1 MRNESC
7 RACRTREEEDARAG
21 DAGGDVAQHV
31 DLRAPRAHR
40 LVAQDDRHAAG
51 LQRRA
56 HRLAHVDLGVALAP
70 AQLVALRLQPAL
82 ELGDDAVHGGEVLQR
97 PAGQRAVELVERA
110 RGRQRRGALD
120 LAALE
125 LLAQQRLEAA
135 DGVARQALGARV
147 VGRQVGLGLGAQAER
162 AADALDVDADDARAL
177 ALAPEGGDGQ
187 PREVAHQR
195 LLAVAQGLGDLLAQ
209 RLEVE
214 LGALGVHPAALGD
227 PLAHGRHLGGAEEE
241 AVEDEVEDPP
251 VLLGLGQRRGQAL
264 LEVDGLAPRHLAQD
278 GEGVE
283 QLAGADRD
291 ALAAQLLAEL
301 EDARAEPRRRLVG
314 VAAAVERR
322 AAASRRAWHATDARA
337 SSRRARPPR
346 RGRCGA

>member
-1 MRNESC
+1 MQD
-7 RACRTREEEDARAG
+7 AEEEDAGAR
-21 DAGGDVAQHV
+21 DAGRDVAEDV
-31 DLRAPRAHR
+31 DLRAPRPDR
-40 LVAQDDRHAAG
+40 LVAQDHRHPTG

-56 HRLAHVDLGVALAP
+56 HRLAHVDLRVALAP
-70 AQLVALRLQPAL
+70 AQLVALGLQAAL
-82 ELGDDAVHGGEVLQR
+82 ELGDDAVHRGEVLQR

-110 RGRQRRGALD
+110 GGRQGLGALD

-125 LLAQQRLEAA
+125 LLAQERLEAA

-147 VGRQVGLGLGAQAER
+147 VGRQVRLGLGAQPQR

-187 PREVAHQR
+187 AREVAHER

-209 RLEVE
+209 GLEIE
-214 LGALGVHPAALGD
+214 LGAGGVHPAALGD
-227 PLAHGRHLGGAEEE
+227 ALAHGGHLGGAEEE

-251 VLLGLGQRRGQAL
+251 VLLGLRQRGSQAL
-264 LEVDGLAPRHLAQD
+264 LEVHGLRPRDLAQD
-278 GEGVE
+278 GERVE
-283 QLAGADRD
+283 QLARADGH

-301 EDARAEPRRRLVG
+301 EDARADAGRRLVG

-322 AAASRRAWHATDARA
+322 APASRRPWHRRAAPA
-337 SSRRARPPR
+337 SSRRARPPH